1 MFLLSVSVLLYS
13 RVFVVVLTVLYYDM
27 ASLIDIYHF
36 YSKFIFVLYQE
47 TASLPKH
54 VVEIPAL
61 PSVAELA
68 VKVSSGRLWDLKLG
82 LSGMRDDES
91 SFWALGGDSF
101 TALTLLEKV
110 HKSFALFFLKFL
122 IQFTDSIELQ
132 NMPCA

>member
-1 MFLLSVSVLLYS
+1 MCCYVNRLCA
-13 RVFVVVLTVLYYDM
+13 DM
-27 ASLIDIYHF
+27 ARLIDIYYF
-36 YSKFIFVLYQE
+36 YSKFIFVYYQE

-68 VKVSSGRLWDLKLG
+68 VKVCSGRLWDLKLG
-82 LSGMRDDES
+82 LRGMRDDES

-110 HKSFALFFLKFL
+110 YKSFPIFFALQTLLSRKICL
-122 IQFTDSIELQ
+122 VLNSIP
-132 NMPCA
+132 NCRPI